1 MPFASI
7 HYPFENKEVFDK
19 NFPAEFI
26 AEGLDQTRGWFY
38 SLINLGVGL
47 FDKAPYKNVIVNGI
61 INAKDGQKMSKSQ
74 KNYTDPME
82 VVEKYGADALR
93 YALLSTPLVR
103 GESVSFGDEY
113 VDEASKKVVQRFENA
128 VDFYAL
134 YTNDNVIASSE
145 SQNVLDQWMLARVSE
160 TLQKVTG
167 GFNSYKLDEAVRPLE
182 LLIDD
187 LSTWYLRRSRDRLK
201 SDDSAEALS
210 AMKFIIL
217 ETVKMSA
224 PVMPFLAERVYLSI
238 DGARESVHLEAW
250 SKFKYENK
258 EVLDEMKTVREIV
271 TSALLVRQTNNI
283 KVRQPLATLYTNKKV
298 GEEYMDIIK
307 EELNVLEVVID
318 EERVELTSLDLVIT
332 PELKLAGDK
341 RELQREIRDLRKEA
355 GLTQNDFADLE
366 IVESKI
372 LLCDDEL
379 KASVRIKNVTVGEV
393 TRIV

>member
-1 MPFASI
+1 
-7 HYPFENKEVFDK
+7 
-19 NFPAEFI
+19 
-26 AEGLDQTRGWFY
+26 
-38 SLINLGVGL
+38 
-47 FDKAPYKNVIVNGI
+47 
-61 INAKDGQKMSKSQ
+61 
-74 KNYTDPME
+74 
-82 VVEKYGADALR
+82 
-93 YALLSTPLVR
+93 
-103 GESVSFGDEY
+103 
-113 VDEASKKVVQRFENA
+113 
-128 VDFYAL
+128 
-134 YTNDNVIASSE
+134 
-145 SQNVLDQWMLARVSE
+145 
-160 TLQKVTG
+160 
-167 GFNSYKLDEAVRPLE
+167 
-182 LLIDD
+182 
-187 LSTWYLRRSRDRLK
+187 
-201 SDDSAEALS
+201 
-210 AMKFIIL
+210 MKFIIL

-283 KVRQPLATLYTNKKV
+283 KVRQPLATLFINQKV
-298 GEEYMDIIK
+298 GDEYMDIIK